1 MTTLT
6 PEQEREIAEAMKE
19 MADKGMLVAA
29 GFAAFRIIALNNSID
44 RDKIAEMYTAY
55 MAGAEHLFTTIMS
68 IIGSAV
74 AATASVDVANAVA
87 VATSNHRTKCQYPAD
102 FLEPCCIPR
111 SVCEFRRAHSR
122 VTVRQKLSPSHCG
135 SIL

>member
-68 IIGSAV
+68 I
-74 AATASVDVANAVA
+74 
-87 VATSNHRTKCQYPAD
+87 
-102 FLEPCCIPR
+102 LEPGEEPTDKDMDRMQLIHDELQR
-111 SVCEFRRAHSR
+111 WRETMVKAHGWNTR
-122 VTVRQKLSPSHCG
+122 
-135 SIL
+135 